1 MYVADSSIEIK
12 TEQRLQIIIVNIII
26 IIDLTTAES
35 LIVTDFTISYNVI
48 IVVYTDRKSP
58 S

>member
-26 IIDLTTAES
+26 IIDVTTAES